1 MSENLYVELS
11 DRSKQIF
18 KRVVETYLETGSPS
32 GSETILK
39 KGGIDLSSS
48 SIRLI
53 LAELQKEGLLY
64 APHISS
70 GRLPTDKGMRLFV
83 DGLLEFGRL
92 TRAEQANIKEQCLS
106 KGASFQEV
114 LNEASKLISG
124 LSNHAGIVVAPKYQ
138 NNIKH
143 IEFIR
148 LNKKQVMSII
158 ASTNGQIENRIIE
171 DGGSYSENTLR
182 EISNFLNSKYIN
194 KNLEE
199 IKSSIETDIKNS
211 KDRLAILSKN
221 LVQKGILE
229 LSPNAENPYIFL
241 HGQSKLLEDEMISK
255 DLDQIRKLFDEIEDK
270 TNFIDILENTN
281 SAKGVQIFIGSQ
293 NFLFKH
299 SGLSMVMA
307 PYKNKDQKII
317 GAIGVVGPT
326 RLNYAKIVP
335 LVDYTSKI
343 IGKVLSQ

>member
-1 MSENLYVELS
+1 MTENIYVELS

-18 KRVVETYLETGSPS
+18 KSVVETYLDTGSPS

-39 KGGIDLSSS
+39 KAGLDMSSS
-48 SIRLI
+48 SIRSI
-53 LAELQKEGLLY
+53 LANLQKEGLLF
-64 APHISS
+64 APHTSA

-92 TRAEQANIKEQCLS
+92 SEIEQANIKQQCLS
-106 KGASFQEV
+106 RGESYEEV
-114 LNEASKLISG
+114 LDEASKMISG
-124 LSNHAGIVVAPKYQ
+124 LSSHAGIVVAPKYQ

-148 LNKKQVMSII
+148 LNSKQIISII
-158 ASTNGQIENRIIE
+158 ASTTGQIENRIIE
-171 DGGSYSENTLR
+171 DNGNYTENTLK
-182 EISNFLNSKYIN
+182 EVSNFLNSKYSN
-194 KNLEE
+194 KNIEE
-199 IKSSIETDIKNS
+199 IKKQIQLEITNS
-211 KDRLAILSKN
+211 KGRLELLSKS

-229 LSPNAENPYIFL
+229 LEPNTENPYIFL
-241 HGQSKLLEDEMISK
+241 HGQSTLLGDELISK
-255 DLDQIRKLFDEIEDK
+255 DLDQIRNLFDEIENK
-270 TNFIDILENTN
+270 TTFVDILENTN
-281 SAKGVQIFIGSQ
+281 SAKGVQIFIGSK

-299 SGLSMVMA
+299 SGFSMVMA

-343 IGKVLSQ
+343 IGRVLSQ

>member
-18 KRVVETYLETGSPS
+18 KSVVETFLETGSPS
-32 GSETILK
+32 SSEKILK
-39 KGGIDLSSS
+39 KGSIDLSSS
-48 SIRLI
+48 SIRSI

-64 APHISS
+64 APHTSA
-70 GRLPTDKGMRLFV
+70 GRLPTDKGLRLFV
-83 DGLLEFGRL
+83 DGILEFGRL
-92 TRAEQANIKEQCLS
+92 TKNEQENIKQQCLS
-106 KGASFQEV
+106 KGNSFQEV
-114 LNEASKLISG
+114 LDKASKLISG
-124 LSNHAGIVVAPKYQ
+124 LSSHAGIVVAPKYQ
-138 NNIKH
+138 NRIKH

-148 LNKKQVMSII
+148 LNPQQIMSII
-158 ASTNGQIENRIIE
+158 ASKDGQVENRIIS
-171 DGGSYSENTLR
+171 DQGKYSESLLK
-182 EISNFLNSKYIN
+182 EISNFLNSKYTD
-194 KNLEE
+194 KNIEE
-199 IKSSIETDIKNS
+199 IRLNIENDIKNS
-211 KDRLAILSKN
+211 KGRLEILSKN
-221 LVQKGILE
+221 LVEQGILE
-229 LSPNAENPYIFL
+229 LTPNAENPYIFL
-241 HGQSKLLEDEMISK
+241 HGRSSLLEDEIVSK
-255 DLDQIRKLFDEIEDK
+255 DLDQIRKLFDEIENK
-270 TNFIDILENTN
+270 TRFVDILENTN

-343 IGKVLSQ
+343 IGKVLS